1 MRSTFEENTFFLH
14 KEHMNTRKVRLLIF
28 TIPLAT
34 FLAACGGAQ
43 PTNVTA
49 TPVSTQP
56 PAATPT
62 TAPTQPPAATSTIA
76 SAQGDVYQPVSLE
89 VCQTIQESAVQALGV
104 DFMLEADAPFAD
116 PLMGETGRGCILTA
130 TGTGVDFSNP
140 IQVVTDLKNVMAG
153 WEERPEY
160 QADGPTG
167 TASAL
172 ARDMGLMFISAEW
185 QPGPAVQ
192 CPADQPIGA
201 CNVPPDQQMYT
212 IEIKVA
218 QK

>member
-1 MRSTFEENTFFLH
+1 
-14 KEHMNTRKVRLLIF
+14 MNTRKVRLFACVIL
-28 TIPLAT
+28 LAAL
-34 FLAACGGAQ
+34 LAACGGA
-43 PTNVTA
+43 TAIDVTA
-49 TPVSTQP
+49 TKTPIQP
-56 PAATPT
+56 PATSPT
-62 TAPTQPPAATSTIA
+62 TAPTQPLAATPTTASTA
-76 SAQGDVYQPVSLE
+76 TPTDMAQGGVYQPVSLE
-89 VCQTIQESAVQALGV
+89 VCQAIQEIAVQALGV
-104 DFMLEADAPFAD
+104 DFTLEADTPFAD
-116 PLMGETGRGCILTA
+116 PLTSETGRGCTLTA

-140 IQVVTDLKNVMAG
+140 IQVVTDLKSALVG

-185 QPGPAVQ
+185 QPGPEVQ

-201 CNVPPDQQMYT
+201 CGLTPEQQVYT